1 MCRLREGIPVVHS
14 GEDVKGSTMDYRSAG
29 VDIEA
34 GNAFVARIR
43 AMAAG
48 TGRPEVVGGL
58 GGFGGLCH
66 VPAGLQ
72 QPLLVAGTDGVGT
85 KLALAQAWG
94 CHRQVGVDLV
104 AMGVNDVITS
114 GADPLFFLD
123 YMATGRLIPDALAAA
138 VEGMAWACRISGCT
152 LLGGETAEMPGFYED
167 GRYDLAGFCVG
178 VVDAPAL
185 VDGRH
190 IRPGDQVIAVASSG
204 PHSNGFSL
212 IRQVLEQSGV
222 DPHALRLQPET
233 SMSLAQQLMEPTR
246 LYAPLVRQLRQWAI
260 PLHGMAHITGGG
272 LPGNLPRCLPEN
284 ADAHLALDAGSW
296 SIPPLFRW
304 LQQQGRIPE
313 ADLWSTFNLGIGFC
327 LVVPPGSLD
336 QALACC
342 QDCGERAWRLGEV
355 LAGQGPLKGLPS

>member
-1 MCRLREGIPVVHS
+1 
-14 GEDVKGSTMDYRSAG
+14 MDYRSAG
-29 VDIEA
+29 VDIGA

-43 AMAAG
+43 TMAAS
-48 TGRPEVVGGL
+48 TRRPEVVGSL
-58 GGFGGLCH
+58 GGFGGLCR

-72 QPLLVAGTDGVGT
+72 QPLLVAGADGVGT
-85 KLALAQAWG
+85 KLALAQDWG
-94 CHRQVGVDLV
+94 CHRQVGMDLV

-123 YMATGRLIPDALAAA
+123 YIATGGLVPDALAAA
-138 VEGMAWACRISGCT
+138 VDGMAQACRISGCT
-152 LLGGETAEMPGFYED
+152 LLGGETAEMPGFYGD

-190 IRPGDQVIAVASSG
+190 VQPGDQVIAMASSG

-212 IRQVLEQSGV
+212 IRRVLDHTGV
-222 DPHALRLQPET
+222 DPHALHLEEMEPGR
-233 SMSLAQQLMEPTR
+233 SRSLAQQLMEPTR
-246 LYAPLVRQLRQWAI
+246 LYAPLVRQLRQRDI

-272 LPGNLPRCLPEN
+272 LPGNLPRCLAE
-284 ADAHLALDAGSW
+284 DAHLHLAVDAGSW

-327 LVVPPGSLD
+327 LVVPPD
-336 QALACC
+336 RVEDALACC
-342 QDCGERAWRLGEV
+342 RNCGERCWRLGQV
-355 LAGQGPLKGLPS
+355 LAGRGPVDGLPAPPPRDSPV